1 MSASRLEE
9 SLGHAVEAVRAH
21 RALGDIGQAI
31 HAAQESVK
39 PAVDALNTE
48 TDSSSPTASDIRA
61 TTVWAAVHAFVLDA
75 RGIDD
80 AFDRL
85 DVALALQRAGATDAT
100 LPHAAL
106 GDMFERAPI
115 SECASLFSYLETRAQ
130 FLGEDMLPTKGK
142 GLVFLRLCNEL
153 LRRLARSY
161 TPHAAFAGRIL
172 TLLSTTFA
180 VNERSGLNLRGDFNT
195 DNECPQATQ
204 EAQAI
209 LAEVQAQREAEA
221 KQAEAAK
228 AEEEDAMDEDV
239 VAEVERQD
247 DTQQGTTEPATKAKK
262 RKRTF
267 AETAQEPQFYILF
280 WSLQRYFAD
289 PALVF
294 SADAPGAPAA
304 DALEVD
310 DPAPSASPDMSTFRR
325 LVRCT
330 LEVFSKYTLPR
341 RKRATR
347 KDVPTRVRESFYP
360 KFLCGRALLDFEL
373 HDADFRRHVLLQFL
387 ITFQYLLSFSDAS
400 RERSREWKNQLMLS
414 PHTIS
419 SADER
424 WIRAAWRDIQ
434 GQLRDSGAGGREFLD
449 AALDILRRENHW
461 IQWKGA
467 GAPSIEKPPAEVT
480 VDATLPSVELAP
492 YAHELGT
499 PSLSAIWSDGYV
511 VNPPGSCRREDADG
525 NEIEVA
531 TDGLEDLEI
540 PPPVPSLGSLN
551 RRIALAEQRS
561 EDQGV
566 RQSLAWRALRA
577 AGKDKLHLFTYMNCV
592 DDVPGLL
599 SAIDAEERGAEFSAN
614 TVEER
619 TEPPRPV
626 TSNSATDDAMESGH
640 SSADAATER
649 ENEPQERQEDQEDHD
664 QEAHDQESH
673 DKDTRE
679 QDENTREQDENTR
692 EQDENTREQDE
703 NTCEQDED
711 TREEAE
717 SPEESHTDE

>member
-31 HAAQESVK
+31 RTAQESAK
-39 PAVDALNTE
+39 PAVDALSTE

-61 TTVWAAVHAFVLDA
+61 TTVWATVHAFVLDA

-100 LPHAAL
+100 FPHAAL

-142 GLVFLRLCNEL
+142 GLVFLRLCNDL

-180 VNERSGLNLRGDFNT
+180 VNERSGVNLRGDFNT

-204 EAQAI
+204 ETQAI
-209 LAEVQAQREAEA
+209 LAEVQAQREAEAKQAEAKQAEA

-239 VAEVERQD
+239 VADVEKQD
-247 DTQQGTTEPATKAKK
+247 DTQQGTTEPATKERK

-267 AETAQEPQFYILF
+267 AETAQEPQFYVLF

-294 SADAPGAPAA
+294 STDAPGASAA

-310 DPAPSASPDMSTFRR
+310 DPAPSASPNMSTFRR

-341 RKRATR
+341 KKRAAR
-347 KDVPTRVRESFYP
+347 KDVTTRVRQSFYP
-360 KFLCGRALLDFEL
+360 KFLCRRTLLDFEL
-373 HDADFRRHVLLQFL
+373 HDTDFRRHVLLQFL

-400 RERSREWKNQLMLS
+400 RERSREWKNQLMLL
-414 PHTIS
+414 PHNIS

-480 VDATLPSVELAP
+480 LDATLPSVELAP

-511 VNPPGSCRREDADG
+511 VNPPGLCRREDADG

-561 EDQGV
+561 EDEGV

-619 TEPPRPV
+619 TEPPLPE
-626 TSNSATDDAMESGH
+626 TSNSASDDAMEGGH
-640 SSADAATER
+640 SSADKATES
-649 ENEPQERQEDQEDHD
+649 ENEPQEHQDD
-664 QEAHDQESH
+664 QEAHEQESH

-679 QDENTREQDENTR
+679 QDEE
-692 EQDENTREQDE
+692 
-703 NTCEQDED
+703 
-711 TREEAE
+711 TREEAD
-717 SPEESHTDE
+717 SPEESQADE